1 MKVILEV
8 DSSQNKMPELLRKVF
23 SKRANQIEITCDEQ
37 GIVVIDTLFNDDIF
51 FEELVGLLTSIK
63 FKRVLMINS
72 DDPPLKDVLSDGDGS
87 PEDVVPE
94 GNNLEG
100 EDVQEGIVDGQIT
113 MEELEEMPGSG
124 VSEEEIVV
132 TEDVH
137 QEEPKVEVHPEEVL
151 VVPQNAGA
159 DGENMP
165 PKEGQNPDGK
175 KRRKKAERFE
185 GEKLENLYVIPE
197 FPKELTI
204 ENVVAF
210 FAPEKERI
218 KESLTYV
225 ITIGMNKELDCDF
238 DWKDMV
244 RAAKEINLHITD
256 YDRLLASKKI
266 KETFEKY
273 GYVLLMKGFL
283 KLLRQYVIGEKKVP
297 KEVVQEVKTV
307 VPEPALEIVPKQENV
322 QVQKQEG
329 RFSCLPYCEELEE
342 MFSEFWNEGLSC
354 EELLIGLFEKM
365 SDENLS
371 SNESAYLEICANAV
385 AFDSLNC
392 MHIDLGVSQIEAKR
406 IQCSLSDKLGSF
418 TDAQGLP
425 EVSLFDFLKDV
436 RTIFD
441 NEA

>member
-72 DDPPLKDVLSDGDGS
+72 DDPPLKDVLSDGDGT

-100 EDVQEGIVDGQIT
+100 EDV
-113 MEELEEMPGSG
+113 
-124 VSEEEIVV
+124 
-132 TEDVH
+132 H
-137 QEEPKVEVHPEEVL
+137 KEEPKVEVHPEEVL

>member
-1 MKVILEV
+1 MKVLLEV
-8 DSSQNKMPELLRKVF
+8 DSFQNKMPELLRKVF

-37 GIVVIDTLFNDDIF
+37 GIVVINTLFNDDIF

-72 DDPPLKDVLSDGDGS
+72 DDPPLKDVLSDRDGS

-94 GNNLEG
+94 GNDLEG

-113 MEELEEMPGSG
+113 MEELEGMGNSG
-124 VSEEEIVV
+124 VPEEIVV

-137 QEEPKVEVHPEEVL
+137 QEEPKEEVYPEDIP

-159 DGENMP
+159 DGEEK

-175 KRRKKAERFE
+175 KRRKKTERFE
-185 GEKLENLYVIPE
+185 GEKLEDLYVIPE

-204 ENVVAF
+204 ENVVEF
-210 FAPEKERI
+210 FLPEKDRI

-225 ITIGMNKELDCDF
+225 ITIGMNKEVDCDF

-244 RAAKEINLHITD
+244 RVAKEINLHITD

-283 KLLRQYVIGEKKVP
+283 KLLRQYVTGEKRVT
-297 KEVVQEVKTV
+297 KEVVQEVKKV
-307 VPEPALEIVPKQENV
+307 VPEAVPEIVPKQENV

-329 RFSCLPYCEELEE
+329 RFTCLPYCEELEE